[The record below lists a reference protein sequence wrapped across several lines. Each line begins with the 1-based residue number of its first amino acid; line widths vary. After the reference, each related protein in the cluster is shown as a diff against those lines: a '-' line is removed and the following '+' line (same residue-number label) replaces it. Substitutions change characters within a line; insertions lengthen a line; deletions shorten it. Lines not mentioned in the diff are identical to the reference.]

1 MAVKRG
7 LGKGLDA
14 LFYDNATE
22 DGTSAPEQ
30 LRLSE
35 IEPNREQP
43 RKDFDP
49 EALET
54 LADSIRQNG
63 LLQPLLVRPMPSG
76 GYQLV
81 AGERRWRAS
90 RMAGL
95 TEVPAIIREMDDAKA
110 MELAL
115 IENLQRENLNALEEA
130 MGYNEL
136 IERYQMTQEDVSKSV
151 GKSRSAVANTL
162 RLLTLA
168 KPVQEMLRKGELSAG
183 HARTLI
189 GLPEER
195 QEIICHKIIKEKLSV
210 RDAEALAKEKDEKP
224 APARKM
230 IHVRDSFY
238 RELEIAFKNSWNREV
253 QIVETEKKRELRI
266 VFSDKD
272 DLLDLIKQITHGDSL

>member
-210 RDAEALAKEKDEKP
+210 RDAEALAKEKEEKP